1 MYLRK
6 QESFVMNASWWGR
19 VSIISTIGHVTYP
32 VLSCNK
38 GENQTAAHHDET
50 LSQTTIRKQ
59 FQKFSKQVTSF
70 IASRMNTGAVKSEID
85 SRRKHD
91 W

>member
-1 MYLRK
+1 
-6 QESFVMNASWWGR
+6 MNASWWGR

-38 GENQTAAHHDET
+38 GEHQTAAHHDET

-59 FQKFSKQVTSF
+59 FQKFSK
-70 IASRMNTGAVKSEID
+70 
-85 SRRKHD
+85 
-91 W
+91 